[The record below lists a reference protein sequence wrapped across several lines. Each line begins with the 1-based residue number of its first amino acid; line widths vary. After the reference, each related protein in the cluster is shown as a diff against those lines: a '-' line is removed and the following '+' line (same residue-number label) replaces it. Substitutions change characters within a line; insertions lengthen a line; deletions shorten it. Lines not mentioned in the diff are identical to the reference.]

1 MAFQTG
7 TQVRPELGRAD
18 VSGFANAGMIT
29 GQALANLGAQVG
41 GAIAANKEKKA
52 NAQLSKAAAGLLF
65 KMAQSNPEGAAGLGI
80 ETMEDAAVAVN
91 VIGAKN
97 AMELLQ
103 QFGDTDITPVSTGA
117 ISSAE
122 LEAEAQGYEFNEDTG
137 KYEKKE
143 TEAGFFGTLGNIL
156 SPGQPFGE
164 TYTREMSPEML
175 QGITGMEQSQMI
187 RAAEARKR
195 RNTNPLDPAGILD

>member
-18 VSGFANAGMIT
+18 VSGFARAGMIT

-52 NAQLSKAAAGLLF
+52 NAQLSKAATGLLF

-97 AMELLQ
+97 AMELLSQ
-103 QFGDTDITPVSTGA
+103 MGQVEQPTASEIRGVAQLMERPEFEGIKFDETTG
-117 ISSAE
+117 
-122 LEAEAQGYEFNEDTG
+122 EAYMEVPN
-137 KYEKKE
+137 KE
-143 TEAGFFGTLGNIL
+143 TLRPFDKKRVPVPEQVAALPGFAQYAQMQRTTSKPRDFEA
-156 SPGQPFGE
+156 
-164 TYTREMSPEML
+164 M
-175 QGITGMEQSQMI
+175 GMRVVE
-187 RAAEARKR
+187 
-195 RNTNPLDPAGILD
+195 